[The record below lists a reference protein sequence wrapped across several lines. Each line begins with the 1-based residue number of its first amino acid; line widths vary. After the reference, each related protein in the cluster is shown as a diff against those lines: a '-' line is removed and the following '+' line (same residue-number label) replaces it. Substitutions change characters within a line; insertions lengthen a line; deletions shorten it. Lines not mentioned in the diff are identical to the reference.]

1 MNPTIASAGL
11 FWRHPMN
18 RWFQLVSGIA
28 VMLVIPSVLCVWPL
42 VRSPPGGDLSKSIAA
57 AENAFAAFIVF
68 ETLFVPIEAWI
79 GELVKP
85 RVLVAVGGA
94 LVLLGVL
101 AEAGAESGSGQTAW
115 CALGG
120 AGAGIVY
127 GGTVARAL
135 KRFTDRKARCLG
147 VTAAACVA
155 VVGLALLAYVTAAG
169 SPGSIWPLIVI
180 GGGQAFVILVAT
192 LLILEPPPSTWLPP
206 GG

>member
-1 MNPTIASAGL
+1 MNPTSASAGL
-11 FWRHPMN
+11 FWRHPTN
-18 RWFQLVSGIA
+18 RWLQLVSGVA
-28 VMLVIPSVLCVWPL
+28 VMLVIPTVVCVWPL
-42 VRSPPGGDLSKSIAA
+42 LRAPPGGDLSKSIAA

-79 GELVKP
+79 GELAKP
-85 RVLVAVGGA
+85 RLLVAVGGA
-94 LVLLGVL
+94 LVLLGGL
-101 AEAGAESGSGQTAW
+101 AEARADSGSAQTVW

-147 VTAAACVA
+147 VTAAACAA

-169 SPGSIWPLIVI
+169 SPGSIGPLVII
-180 GGGQAFVILVAT
+180 GGGQAFVILLAT